1 MIGTMIRRT
10 RQVAVAGLGA
20 SLAAALATTALAQ
33 DIRIGITM
41 RMVSENGQKY
51 GQMVVD
57 EFNMINEAGG
67 INGHKLDVT
76 LLNDECKSDK
86 GVANANKLIFQNKIH
101 LLIGSTCSSVS
112 LPIVD
117 VTAKAKVPQ
126 IIPHSTNEKITQKGS
141 EWVYRVPVSGRYY
154 AGVNAK
160 YVGENIGKKVAYL
173 CAADA
178 ASQND
183 CDAMQAQMM
192 KQFNAEP
199 AYVAQV
205 QEKEVDFRTHMQK
218 IKSAGVDGI
227 MIAALA
233 ETMARAL
240 IQSYEAGI
248 SESVRRIG
256 SSSASNAPVPQIA
269 GDAAKGV
276 LYTAAYAAADKRPIA
291 RLFNEMVRQRYGIH
305 APDHDFSQAYDL
317 VRIVEIALGNAD
329 LKLTDDAL
337 AADRAAIRDAIGN
350 VKNYQGL
357 ASGPI
362 SFCADPTPQ
371 CRDGNRTAVLIAY
384 TKGGD
389 NFVTEVLAR
398 VTMPSDFGLK

>member
-1 MIGTMIRRT
+1 MSKLKTTCTAIG
-10 RQVAVAGLGA
+10 VAGM
-20 SLAAALATTALAQ
+20 LATALASSALAAE
-33 DIRIGITM
+33 IRVGITM
-41 RMVSENGQKY
+41 RMISENGQKY
-51 GQMVVD
+51 GQMVMD
-57 EFNMINEAGG
+57 EIDMINNSGG
-67 INGHKLDVT
+67 INGNTIKAT
-76 LLNDECKSDK
+76 LMNDECKSDK
-86 GVANANKLIFQNKIH
+86 GVANAIKLVAQEKVH
-101 LLIGSTCSSVS
+101 LLIGSSCSSVT

-117 VTAKAKVPQ
+117 VTAKAGVPQ
-126 IIPHSTNEKITQKGS
+126 LVPHSTNDKITKKGS
-141 EWVYRVPVSGRYY
+141 AWVFRVPVSGRYY

-183 CDAMQAQMM
+183 CEAMQAQM
-192 KQFNAEP
+192 KSQHGVDP
-199 AYVAQV
+199 SYVAQV

-218 IKSAGVDGI
+218 IKTANVDGI

-248 SESVRRIG
+248 PATVRRIG
-256 SSSASNAPVPQIA
+256 SSSASNSPVPKIA

-276 LYTAAYAAADKRPIA
+276 FFAAAYAAADKRPIA
-291 RLFNEMVRQRYGIH
+291 RMFNEIVKSRYGINS
-305 APDHDFSQAYDL
+305 PDHDFSQAYDL
-317 VRIVEIALGNAD
+317 VRIAEIALNSAD
-329 LKLTDDAL
+329 LKLDSASL
-337 AADRAAIRDAIGN
+337 AADRAAIRDAIAS

-362 SFCADPTPQ
+362 SFCAAATPQ

-384 TKGGD
+384 TKGGE
-389 NFVTEVLAR
+389 NYKTEVLAR
-398 VTMPSDFGLK
+398 VTMPIDFGL

>member
-1 MIGTMIRRT
+1 MKPHARRLI
-10 RQVAVAGLGA
+10 AGGIVAGVLGA
-20 SLAAALATTALAQ
+20 LASTAMAA
-33 DIRIGITM
+33 DIRVGITM
-41 RMVSENGQKY
+41 RMISENGQKY
-51 GQMVVD
+51 GQMVMD
-57 EFNMINEAGG
+57 EIGMINEAGG
-67 INGHKLDVT
+67 INGNMIQAT

-86 GVANANKLIFQNKIH
+86 GVANANKLIFQEKVH
-101 LLIGSTCSSVS
+101 LLIGSTCSSVT

-117 VTAKAKVPQ
+117 VTAKAEVPQ
-126 IIPHSTNEKITQKGS
+126 IIPHSTNEKITKKGS
-141 EWVYRVPVSGRYY
+141 AWVFRVPVSGRYY

-160 YVGENIGKKVAYL
+160 YVGENIGKRIAYI

-183 CDAMQAQMM
+183 CEAMQAQMNS
-192 KQFNAEP
+192 QHGAE
-199 AYVAQV
+199 AVYVAQV

-240 IQSYEAGI
+240 VQSYEAGI
-248 SESVRRIG
+248 GAEVRRIG
-256 SSSASNAPVPQIA
+256 SSSASNSPVPAIA

-276 LYTAAYAAADKRPIA
+276 FFAAAYAAADTRPIA
-291 RLFNEMVRQRYGIH
+291 RLFNEMVRTRYGIH

-317 VRIVEIALGNAD
+317 VRIVEIALNRASLSLEDGD
-329 LKLTDDAL
+329 L
-337 AADRAAIRDAIGN
+337 AADRTAIRDAIAS
-350 VKNYQGL
+350 VKGYRGL
-357 ASGPI
+357 GSGEI

-384 TKGGD
+384 SKGGED
-389 NFVTEVLAR
+389 YVTEVLAR
-398 VTMPSDFGLK
+398 VTMPEDFGL

>member
-1 MIGTMIRRT
+1 MRNWT
-10 RQVAVAGLGA
+10 RFLAGLVAGGFVLSA
-20 SLAAALATTALAQ
+20 TAALA
-33 DIRIGITM
+33 DEIRVGITM

-51 GQMVVD
+51 GQMVMD
-57 EFNMINEAGG
+57 EIGLINEAGG
-67 INGHKLDVT
+67 INGHQIKAT
-76 LLNDECKSDK
+76 LMNDECKSDK
-86 GVANANKLIFQNKIH
+86 GVANANKLIFQEKVH

-117 VTAKAKVPQ
+117 VTAKAQVPQ
-126 IIPHSTNEKITQKGS
+126 IIPHSTNAQITQKGS
-141 EWVYRVPVSGRYY
+141 AWVFRVPVSGRFY

-160 YVGENIGKKVAYL
+160 YVGENIGKKIAYI

-183 CDAMQAQMM
+183 CDAMQAQM
-192 KQFNAEP
+192 KSQHGANP

-227 MIAALA
+227 MVAALA
-233 ETMARAL
+233 ETMSRAL

-248 SESVRRIG
+248 GTDVRRIG
-256 SSSASNAPVPQIA
+256 SSSASNAPVPKIS
-269 GDAAKGV
+269 GDAVKGV
-276 LYTAAYAAADKRPIA
+276 FYAAAYSNADTRPIA
-291 RLFNEMVRQRYGIH
+291 KLFNQMVKDRYGIP

-317 VRIVEIALGNAD
+317 IRIVEIALNNSD
-329 LKLTDDAL
+329 LKLTSSSL
-337 AADRAAIRDAIGN
+337 AADRTAIRDAIAN

-362 SFCADPTPQ
+362 SFCADATPQ
-371 CRDGNRTAVLIAY
+371 CRDGNKTPVLIAY
-384 TKGGD
+384 KKGGEE
-389 NFVTEVLAR
+389 FETEVLAR
-398 VTMPSDFGLK
+398 VSMPEDFGL

>member
-1 MIGTMIRRT
+1 MTIPRKRLLANGFIAAILCATAS
-10 RQVAVAGLGA
+10 VAT
-20 SLAAALATTALAQ
+20 AA
-33 DIRIGITM
+33 DIRVGITM
-41 RMVSENGQKY
+41 RMISENGQKY
-51 GQMVVD
+51 GQMVMD
-57 EFNMINEAGG
+57 EIGMINEAGG
-67 INGHKLDVT
+67 INGHTIAAT

-86 GVANANKLIFQNKIH
+86 GVANANKLIFQEKIH

-141 EWVYRVPVSGRYY
+141 AWVFRVPVSGRYY

-160 YVGENIGKKVAYL
+160 YVGENIGHRVAYL

-183 CDAMQAQMM
+183 CDAMQAQM
-192 KQFNAEP
+192 KAQHGADP
-199 AYVAQV
+199 VYVAQV

-240 IQSYEAGI
+240 VQSYEAGI
-248 SESVRRIG
+248 PASVRRIG
-256 SSSASNAPVPQIA
+256 SSSASNSPVPAIA

-276 LYTAAYAAADKRPIA
+276 FFAAAFAAADTRPVA
-291 RLFNEMVRQRYGIH
+291 RLFNEMVRTRYGIH

-317 VRIVEIALGNAD
+317 IRIVEIALSRAN
-329 LKLTDDAL
+329 LSLDDASL
-337 AADRAAIRDAIGN
+337 AADRTAIRDAIAT
-350 VKNYQGL
+350 VKGYRGL
-357 ASGPI
+357 GSGDI

-384 TKGGD
+384 SKGGED
-389 NFVTEVLAR
+389 YETEVLAR
-398 VTMPSDFGLK
+398 VTMPEDFGLE

>member
-1 MIGTMIRRT
+1 MTSPRNRWIAAGL
-10 RQVAVAGLGA
+10 AAGLVAGVAGA
-20 SLAAALATTALAQ
+20 AMAAE
-33 DIRIGITM
+33 IRVGITM

-51 GQMVVD
+51 GQMVMD
-57 EFNMINEAGG
+57 EIDLINKSGG
-67 INGHKLDVT
+67 INGNTIKAT

-86 GVANANKLIFQNKIH
+86 GVANATKLIFQEKIH

-117 VTAKAKVPQ
+117 VTAKAEVPQ
-126 IIPHSTNEKITQKGS
+126 IIPHSTNAKITQKS
-141 EWVYRVPVSGRYY
+141 SAWVFRVPVSGRYY

-160 YVGENIGKKVAYL
+160 YVGENIGKKIAYL

-183 CDAMQAQMM
+183 CDAMQSQMKAQHGS
-192 KQFNAEP
+192 EP

-218 IKSAGVDGI
+218 IKSANVDGI
-227 MIAALA
+227 MVAALA

-248 SESVRRIG
+248 PASVRRIG
-256 SSSASNAPVPQIA
+256 SSSASNSPVPSIA

-276 LYTAAYAAADKRPIA
+276 FFAAAYAAADKRPIA
-291 RLFNEMVRQRYGIH
+291 RLFNEMVRTRYNIN

-317 VRIVEIALGNAD
+317 VRIVEIALGRAD
-329 LKLTDDAL
+329 LKLDNASL
-337 AADRAAIRDAIGN
+337 AADRTAIRDAITS

-362 SFCADPTPQ
+362 SFCAAPTPQ

-384 TKGGD
+384 TKGGKD
-389 NFVTEVLAR
+389 YVTEVLAR
-398 VTMPSDFGLK
+398 VTMPEDFGL

>member
-1 MIGTMIRRT
+1 MRNWT
-10 RQVAVAGLGA
+10 RFLAGLVAGGFVLSA
-20 SLAAALATTALAQ
+20 TAALA
-33 DIRIGITM
+33 DEIRVGITM

-51 GQMVVD
+51 GQMVMD
-57 EFNMINEAGG
+57 EIGLINEAGG
-67 INGHKLDVT
+67 INGHQIKAT
-76 LLNDECKSDK
+76 LMNDECKSDK
-86 GVANANKLIFQNKIH
+86 GVANANKLIFQEKVH

-117 VTAKAKVPQ
+117 VTAKAQVPQ
-126 IIPHSTNEKITQKGS
+126 IIPHSTNSQITQKGS
-141 EWVYRVPVSGRYY
+141 AWVFRVPVSGRFY

-160 YVGENIGKKVAYL
+160 YVGENIGKKIAYI

-183 CDAMQAQMM
+183 CDAMQAQM
-192 KQFNAEP
+192 KSQHGADP

-227 MIAALA
+227 MVAALA
-233 ETMARAL
+233 ETMSRAL

-248 SESVRRIG
+248 GTDVRRIG
-256 SSSASNAPVPQIA
+256 SSSASNAPVPKIS
-269 GDAAKGV
+269 GDAVKGV
-276 LYTAAYAAADKRPIA
+276 FYAAAYSNADTRPIA
-291 RLFNEMVRQRYGIH
+291 KLFNQMVKDRYGIP

-317 VRIVEIALGNAD
+317 IRIVEIALNNSD
-329 LKLTDDAL
+329 LKLTSSSL
-337 AADRAAIRDAIGN
+337 TADRTAIRDAIAN

-362 SFCADPTPQ
+362 SFCADATPQ
-371 CRDGNRTAVLIAY
+371 CRDGNKTPVLIAY
-384 TKGGD
+384 KKGGEE
-389 NFVTEVLAR
+389 FETEVLAR
-398 VTMPSDFGLK
+398 VSMPEDFGL

>member
-1 MIGTMIRRT
+1 MRNWTKFLAGL
-10 RQVAVAGLGA
+10 VAGGFVLSA
-20 SLAAALATTALAQ
+20 TAALA
-33 DIRIGITM
+33 DEIRVGITM

-51 GQMVVD
+51 GQMVMD
-57 EFNMINEAGG
+57 EIGLINEAGG
-67 INGHKLDVT
+67 INGHQIKAT
-76 LLNDECKSDK
+76 LMNDECKSDK
-86 GVANANKLIFQNKIH
+86 GVANANKLIFQEKVH

-117 VTAKAKVPQ
+117 VTAKAQVPQ
-126 IIPHSTNEKITQKGS
+126 IIPHSTNAQITQKGS
-141 EWVYRVPVSGRYY
+141 AWVFRVPVSGRFY

-160 YVGENIGKKVAYL
+160 YVGENIGKKIAYI

-183 CDAMQAQMM
+183 CDAMQAQM
-192 KQFNAEP
+192 KRQHGADP

-227 MIAALA
+227 MVAALA
-233 ETMARAL
+233 ETMSRAL

-248 SESVRRIG
+248 GTDVRRIG
-256 SSSASNAPVPQIA
+256 SSSASNAPVPKIS
-269 GDAAKGV
+269 GDAVKGV
-276 LYTAAYAAADKRPIA
+276 FYAAAYSNADTRPIA
-291 RLFNEMVRQRYGIH
+291 KLFNQMVKDRYGIH

-317 VRIVEIALGNAD
+317 IRIVEIALNNSD
-329 LKLTDDAL
+329 LKLTSSSL
-337 AADRAAIRDAIGN
+337 AADRTAIRDAIAN

-362 SFCADPTPQ
+362 SFCADATPQ
-371 CRDGNRTAVLIAY
+371 CRDGNKTPVLIAY
-384 TKGGD
+384 KKGGEE
-389 NFVTEVLAR
+389 FETEVLAR
-398 VTMPSDFGLK
+398 VSMPEDFGL

>member
-1 MIGTMIRRT
+1 MKRYAQGIAAI
-10 RQVAVAGLGA
+10 ALVAGMVTG
-20 SLAAALATTALAQ
+20 LAASAFAEE
-33 DIRIGITM
+33 IRVGITM
-41 RMVSENGQKY
+41 RMVSENGLKY
-51 GQMVVD
+51 GQMVMD
-57 EFNMINEAGG
+57 EIDMINAGGG
-67 INGHKLDVT
+67 INGNT
-76 LLNDECKSDK
+76 INAILLNDECKSDK
-86 GVANANKLIFQNKIH
+86 GVANANKFIFENKVHLI
-101 LLIGSTCSSVS
+101 IGSTCSSVS

-117 VTAKAKVPQ
+117 VTAKAEVPQ
-126 IIPHSTNEKITQKGS
+126 IIPHSTNAKITQKGS
-141 EWVYRVPVSGRYY
+141 AWVFRVPVSGRYY

-183 CDAMQAQMM
+183 CDAMQAQM
-192 KQFNAEP
+192 KAQFGADP

-227 MIAALA
+227 MVAALA

-240 IQSYEAGI
+240 VQSYEAGI
-248 SESVRRIG
+248 PASVRRIG
-256 SSSASNAPVPQIA
+256 SSSASNAPVPKIA

-276 LYTAAYAAADKRPIA
+276 FYTAAYASADKRPIA
-291 RLFNEMVRQRYGIH
+291 RLFNEMVRNRYGIH

-317 VRIVEIALGNAD
+317 VRIVEIALTEAD
-329 LKLTDDAL
+329 LKLSDEAL
-337 AADRAAIRDAIGN
+337 AADRTAIRDAIAG
-350 VKNYQGL
+350 VKDYRGL

-362 SFCADPTPQ
+362 SFCAEPTPQ

-384 TKGGD
+384 TKGGED
-389 NFVTEVLAR
+389 FETEVLAR
-398 VTMPSDFGLK
+398 VFMPIDFGL

>member
-1 MIGTMIRRT
+1 MRNWTKFL
-10 RQVAVAGLGA
+10 AGLAAGGFVLSA
-20 SLAAALATTALAQ
+20 TAALA
-33 DIRIGITM
+33 DEIRVGITM

-51 GQMVVD
+51 GQMVMD
-57 EFNMINEAGG
+57 EIGLINEAGG
-67 INGHKLDVT
+67 INGHQIKAT
-76 LLNDECKSDK
+76 LMNDECKSDK
-86 GVANANKLIFQNKIH
+86 GVANANKLIFQEKVH

-117 VTAKAKVPQ
+117 VTAKAQVPQ
-126 IIPHSTNEKITQKGS
+126 IIPHSTNAQITQKGS
-141 EWVYRVPVSGRYY
+141 AWVFRVPVSGRFY

-160 YVGENIGKKVAYL
+160 YVGENIGKKIAYI

-183 CDAMQAQMM
+183 CDAMQAQM
-192 KQFNAEP
+192 KSQHGADP

-227 MIAALA
+227 MVAALA
-233 ETMARAL
+233 ETMSRAL

-248 SESVRRIG
+248 GSDVRRIG
-256 SSSASNAPVPQIA
+256 SSSASNAPVPKIS
-269 GDAAKGV
+269 GDAVKGV
-276 LYTAAYAAADKRPIA
+276 FYAAAYSNADTRPIA
-291 RLFNEMVRQRYGIH
+291 KLFNQMVKDRYGIH

-317 VRIVEIALGNAD
+317 IRIVEIALNNSD
-329 LKLTDDAL
+329 LKLTNSSL
-337 AADRAAIRDAIGN
+337 AADRTAIRDAIAN

-362 SFCADPTPQ
+362 SFCADATPQ
-371 CRDGNRTAVLIAY
+371 CRDGNKTPVLIAY
-384 TKGGD
+384 KKGGEE
-389 NFVTEVLAR
+389 FETEVLAR
-398 VTMPSDFGLK
+398 VSMPEDFGL

>member
-1 MIGTMIRRT
+1 KEEAMRNWTKFLAGL
-10 RQVAVAGLGA
+10 VAGGFVLSA
-20 SLAAALATTALAQ
+20 TAALA
-33 DIRIGITM
+33 DEIRVGITM

-51 GQMVVD
+51 GQMVMD
-57 EFNMINEAGG
+57 EIGLINEAGG
-67 INGHKLDVT
+67 INGHQIKAT
-76 LLNDECKSDK
+76 LMNDECKSDK
-86 GVANANKLIFQNKIH
+86 GVANANKLIFQEKVH

-117 VTAKAKVPQ
+117 VTAKAQVPQ
-126 IIPHSTNEKITQKGS
+126 IIPHSTNSQITQKGS
-141 EWVYRVPVSGRYY
+141 AWVFRVPVSGRFY

-160 YVGENIGKKVAYL
+160 YVGENIGKKIAYI

-183 CDAMQAQMM
+183 CDAMQAQM
-192 KQFNAEP
+192 KSQHGADP

-227 MIAALA
+227 MVAALA
-233 ETMARAL
+233 ETMSRAL

-248 SESVRRIG
+248 GTDVRRIG
-256 SSSASNAPVPQIA
+256 SSSASNAPVPKIS
-269 GDAAKGV
+269 GDAVKGV
-276 LYTAAYAAADKRPIA
+276 FYAAAYSNADTRPIA
-291 RLFNEMVRQRYGIH
+291 KLFNQMVKDRYGIP

-317 VRIVEIALGNAD
+317 IRIVEIALNNSD
-329 LKLTDDAL
+329 LKLTSSSL
-337 AADRAAIRDAIGN
+337 AADRTAIRDAIAN

-362 SFCADPTPQ
+362 SFCADATPQ
-371 CRDGNRTAVLIAY
+371 CRDGNKTPVLIAY
-384 TKGGD
+384 KKGGEE
-389 NFVTEVLAR
+389 FETEVLAR
-398 VTMPSDFGLK
+398 VSMPEDFGL

>member
-1 MIGTMIRRT
+1 MRNWTKFLAGL
-10 RQVAVAGLGA
+10 VAGGFVLSA
-20 SLAAALATTALAQ
+20 TAALA
-33 DIRIGITM
+33 DEIRVGITM

-51 GQMVVD
+51 GQMVMD
-57 EFNMINEAGG
+57 EIGLINEAGG
-67 INGHKLDVT
+67 INGHQIKAT
-76 LLNDECKSDK
+76 LMNDECKSDK
-86 GVANANKLIFQNKIH
+86 GVANANKLIFQEKVH

-117 VTAKAKVPQ
+117 VTAKAQVPQ
-126 IIPHSTNEKITQKGS
+126 IIPHSTNSQITQKGS
-141 EWVYRVPVSGRYY
+141 AWVFRVPVSGRFY

-160 YVGENIGKKVAYL
+160 YVGENIGKKIAYI

-183 CDAMQAQMM
+183 CDAMQAQM
-192 KQFNAEP
+192 KSQHGADP

-227 MIAALA
+227 MVAALA
-233 ETMARAL
+233 ETMSRAL

-248 SESVRRIG
+248 GTDVRRIG
-256 SSSASNAPVPQIA
+256 SSSASNAPVPKIS
-269 GDAAKGV
+269 GDAVKGV
-276 LYTAAYAAADKRPIA
+276 FYAAAYSNADTRPIA
-291 RLFNEMVRQRYGIH
+291 KLFNQMVKDRYGIP

-317 VRIVEIALGNAD
+317 IRIVEIALNNSD
-329 LKLTDDAL
+329 LKLTSSSL
-337 AADRAAIRDAIGN
+337 AADRTSIRDAIAN

-362 SFCADPTPQ
+362 SFCADATPQ
-371 CRDGNRTAVLIAY
+371 CRDGNKTPVLIAY
-384 TKGGD
+384 KKGGEE
-389 NFVTEVLAR
+389 FETEVLAR
-398 VTMPSDFGLK
+398 VSMPEDFGL